1 MHSSFRSGK
10 VHAIG
15 GRGSGRRLISA
26 TDRAGDPS
34 PKVNGR
40 DSRDFVAEFFRLGL
54 ALLRLSHAGE
64 IRRDFPNYSRRLLML
79 SIRDVAKTTGVPVHK
94 IRYALATGRLPEP
107 GRAGG
112 RRCFLAE
119 DIEAVR
125 RLFQSKKK

>member
-1 MHSSFRSGK
+1 
-10 VHAIG
+10 
-15 GRGSGRRLISA
+15 
-26 TDRAGDPS
+26 
-34 PKVNGR
+34 
-40 DSRDFVAEFFRLGL
+40 
-54 ALLRLSHAGE
+54 LSHAGE
-64 IRRDFPNYSRRLLML
+64 IRRDFPNYLRRLLML

-94 IRYALATGRLPEP
+94 IRYALASGQLSEP

>member
-1 MHSSFRSGK
+1 
-10 VHAIG
+10 
-15 GRGSGRRLISA
+15 
-26 TDRAGDPS
+26 
-34 PKVNGR
+34 
-40 DSRDFVAEFFRLGL
+40 
-54 ALLRLSHAGE
+54 
-64 IRRDFPNYSRRLLML
+64 ML

-94 IRYALATGRLPEP
+94 IRYALASGRLTEP